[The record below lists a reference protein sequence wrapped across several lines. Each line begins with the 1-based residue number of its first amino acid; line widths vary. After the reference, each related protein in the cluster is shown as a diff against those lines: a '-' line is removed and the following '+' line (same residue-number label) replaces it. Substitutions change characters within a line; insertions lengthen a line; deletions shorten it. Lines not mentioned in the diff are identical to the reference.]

1 MTESWDWRRNYRVW
15 EANRKVFVYPEN
27 WIEPDRRPSSRTLVE
42 LRGVVKLARTQRAS
56 ILFTSTTP
64 DVTLVAGGAV
74 AADLA
79 RDLYRVDLNQVVSK
93 FIGETE
99 KNLNLVFESAER
111 ARAVLLLDEADALFG
126 KRSEVGDSND
136 RFANA
141 EVSDLL
147 QRIEVYQG
155 LAILATNS
163 TRKMVEP
170 LARHFR
176 LVIDCPTVESE
187 PT

>member
-1 MTESWDWRRNYRVW
+1 MTESWDWRTKYRVW

-27 WIEPDRRPSSRTLVE
+27 WIEPDLRPSSRTLVE
-42 LRGVVKLARTQRAS
+42 LREVVKVARTQRTS
-56 ILFTSTTP
+56 VLLTSTTP

-99 KNLNLVFESAER
+99 KNLKLVFESAER

-126 KRSEVGDSND
+126 KADISY
-136 RFANA
+136 
-141 EVSDLL
+141 LL
-147 QRIEVYQG
+147 KRIEAFEG
-155 LAILATNS
+155 LAILATNLK
-163 TRKMVEP
+163 RQEVEP
-170 LARHFR
+170 LLRRFAFVLDH
-176 LVIDCPTVESE
+176 PTVESDGSGRAS
-187 PT
+187 